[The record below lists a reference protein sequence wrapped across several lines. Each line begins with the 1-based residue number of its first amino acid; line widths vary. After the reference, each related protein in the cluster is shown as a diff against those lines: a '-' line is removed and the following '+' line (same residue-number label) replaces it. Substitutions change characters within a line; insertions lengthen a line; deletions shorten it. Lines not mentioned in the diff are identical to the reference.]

1 MFNKIFP
8 KIHAEGYKF
17 LVIAGIIT
25 IIFYIFSNFLALIGL
40 LLTVW
45 VYYFFRDPERVII
58 NDDNYLV
65 SPADGEVIKVEEV
78 NGPKELGLENKNFK
92 KISIF
97 MNVFDCH
104 VNRIPCSGKIEEI
117 LYKPGKFLN
126 ASLDKASEDNER
138 NYYKIKD
145 QHGNDII
152 VVQIAGLVA
161 RRIVCESNKDQDLKQ
176 GDRIGMIRFGSRADV
191 YYENYEPLV
200 KIGQTAIAGETLLAK
215 KIMEPQKKNFKIVS
229 DKKNARVILPN
240 MLTLIGV
247 CIGLTS
253 IRFALDGR
261 FEFAI
266 IAIIF
271 AALID
276 GLDGRIARLI
286 KGTSKVGKELDSLTD
301 MISFGVAPAFI
312 MYFWKLNT
320 LGRFG
325 WLLCLVYVICVALRL
340 ARFNVNS
347 NQESSWRDNF
357 FEGVPSPAGAILVLT
372 PLIFSL
378 SGFDMIQLNYDLIVP
393 TFFVVISFL
402 LISKF
407 PSYSFKKIVI
417 PRRTTI
423 FLLFG
428 IVLFFGLLLIYT
440 FNVITISAIIY
451 LLLLPISF
459 FHYQKIKKHHENDRI
474 QDDDDLED
482 VL

>member
-1 MFNKIFP
+1 MEQP
-8 KIHAEGYKF
+8 KNNLK
-17 LVIAGIIT
+17 IIT
-25 IIFYIFSNFLALIGL
+25 
-40 LLTVW
+40 
-45 VYYFFRDPERVII
+45 
-58 NDDNYLV
+58 
-65 SPADGEVIKVEEV
+65 
-78 NGPKELGLENKNFK
+78 
-92 KISIF
+92 
-97 MNVFDCH
+97 
-104 VNRIPCSGKIEEI
+104 
-117 LYKPGKFLN
+117 
-126 ASLDKASEDNER
+126 
-138 NYYKIKD
+138 
-145 QHGNDII
+145 
-152 VVQIAGLVA
+152 
-161 RRIVCESNKDQDLKQ
+161 
-176 GDRIGMIRFGSRADV
+176 
-191 YYENYEPLV
+191 
-200 KIGQTAIAGETLLAK
+200 
-215 KIMEPQKKNFKIVS
+215 

-253 IRFALDGR
+253 IRFALDGK

-325 WLLCLVYVICVALRL
+325 WLVCLIYVICVALRL

-347 NQESSWRDNF
+347 NQDPSWKDNF
-357 FEGVPSPAGAILVLT
+357 FEGVPSPAGGILVLT
-372 PLIFSL
+372 PLIISLTDFSY
-378 SGFDMIQLNYDLIVP
+378 FQLNYDIIVP
-393 TFFVVISFL
+393 TFFIITSLL

-417 PRRTTI
+417 QRKATI

-428 IVLFFGLLLIYT
+428 IVLFFGLLLIYP
-440 FNVITISAIIY
+440 FNVIAISAVIY
-451 LLLLPISF
+451 LLMLPISF
-459 FHYQKIKKHHENDRI
+459 FHFQKLKKQN
-474 QDDDDLED
+474 QDKDSFEDDDLED

>member
-1 MFNKIFP
+1 
-8 KIHAEGYKF
+8 
-17 LVIAGIIT
+17 
-25 IIFYIFSNFLALIGL
+25 
-40 LLTVW
+40 
-45 VYYFFRDPERVII
+45 
-58 NDDNYLV
+58 
-65 SPADGEVIKVEEV
+65 
-78 NGPKELGLENKNFK
+78 
-92 KISIF
+92 
-97 MNVFDCH
+97 
-104 VNRIPCSGKIEEI
+104 
-117 LYKPGKFLN
+117 
-126 ASLDKASEDNER
+126 
-138 NYYKIKD
+138 
-145 QHGNDII
+145 
-152 VVQIAGLVA
+152 
-161 RRIVCESNKDQDLKQ
+161 
-176 GDRIGMIRFGSRADV
+176 MI
-191 YYENYEPLV
+191 
-200 KIGQTAIAGETLLAK
+200 
-215 KIMEPQKKNFKIVS
+215 EPQKKNFKIVS
-229 DKKNARVILPN
+229 DKKSARVILPN

-261 FEFAI
+261 FEIAI

-325 WLLCLVYVICVALRL
+325 WLLCLIYVICVALRL

-347 NQESSWRDNF
+347 NHEPSWKDNF

-378 SGFDMIQLNYDLIVP
+378 SGFDMIQLNYNLIVP
-393 TFFVVISFL
+393 VFFVVTSFL

-428 IVLFFGLLLIYT
+428 IVLFFGLLLVYT
-440 FNVITISAIIY
+440 FNVITISAITY
-451 LLLLPISF
+451 LLLLPISY
-459 FHYQKIKKHHENDRI
+459 FHYQNIKKNHENDKI